1 LHGGGQGFESPR
13 LHSKNCSLILRSR
26 IHRRLLRV
34 VMPGT
39 GWPKRWPPSPSGSG
53 RSSVRTGF
61 DGRPQCLT
69 TIGKS
74 LKRAARTAG
83 GAETGRTGRL
93 GAQVINLASLR
104 SDGYKR
110 RMSQVRGLPSMPSR
124 TAECK
129 GGGKRRAGVAPAPIQ
144 KQKAPGVETRP

>member
-39 GWPKRWPPSPSGSG
+39 GWPKRWPPSPSESG

-74 LKRAARTAG
+74 LGVSRERARQLEGIALKELRERQG
-83 GAETGRTGRL
+83 ELRL
-93 GAQVINLASLR
+93 E
-104 SDGYKR
+104 
-110 RMSQVRGLPSMPSR
+110 GL
-124 TAECK
+124 
-129 GGGKRRAGVAPAPIQ
+129 VA
-144 KQKAPGVETRP
+144 